1 MSGGDLKVQVAVGD
15 TGGGGGGSV
24 GGGGGGGNADL
35 CACLERLLGGQP
47 GSQGAQQQKEI
58 IKQGT
63 INAHKDPSFMSIF
76 RPLLALEGLK
86 DMVRNS
92 TLANTY
98 LGAMGKV
105 FEAAIDLLLLPFTP
119 MLSGLLILMAKLLPT
134 MMKISDFLSSAIN
147 SFVDWIKT
155 LASDF
160 KDIWNA
166 LKDPSKW
173 FSTLPGA
180 IVQGLKDLFKGIADP
195 KTLIGGVA
203 AVGGAAVIGQ
213 MGMGALGLGALGPLA
228 LGKSLLGKMFS
239 GGAAGGAAGEAGVA
253 GDAAAGAG
261 GMGLLGMGALG
272 IGGGLLA
279 GGGAYGNIKKGVN
292 PFNTMEMV
300 GGGAMLGA
308 AIGAPFAGVG
318 AIPGAML
325 GGLGGGLAAGAIGLG
340 QSFGLFGGSHNQQPG
355 QGGNNTNTN
364 SGTIVGTLNA
374 NITVNATDMKSIND
388 VVNAVTNKAA
398 RSTMGPGQ

>member
-1 MSGGDLKVQVAVGD
+1 
-15 TGGGGGGSV
+15 
-24 GGGGGGGNADL
+24 
-35 CACLERLLGGQP
+35 
-47 GSQGAQQQKEI
+47 
-58 IKQGT
+58 
-63 INAHKDPSFMSIF
+63 MSIF

-92 TLANTY
+92 TIANTY

-119 MLSGLLILMAKLLPT
+119 MLSGMLILMAKLLPT

-173 FSTLPGA
+173 FTSLPGA

-203 AVGGAAVIGQ
+203 AVGGAAVLGQ
-213 MGMGALGLGALGPLA
+213 MGMSAIGLGAIGPLA
-228 LGKSLLGKMFS
+228 LGGKLLSGMFTG
-239 GGAAGGAAGEAGVA
+239 GGAAGAAGEAGVA
-253 GDAAAGAG
+253 GEAVAGGAG
-261 GMGLLGMGALG
+261 LSMLGIGALG
-272 IGGGLLA
+272 LGGGLLA

-325 GGLGGGLAAGAIGLG
+325 GGLAGAGAAGVLGIG
-340 QSFGLFGGSHNQQPG
+340 QQFGLFGGSHGQQQQPG
-355 QGGNNTNTN
+355 STNTN